1 MDWQN
6 LFNLVLGVALPVG
19 GWFCRQ
25 LWDSV
30 KELKKDITELRLHVA
45 ENCVKKVEMESQYSK
60 IETMLE
66 KIFDKLD
73 KKVDKS

>member
-6 LFNLVLGVALPVG
+6 LFNLIWGVALPVG
-19 GWFCRQ
+19 GGFCRQ

-30 KELKKDITELRLHVA
+30 KELKKEISDLRLHVA
-45 ENCVKKVEMESQYSK
+45 ENCVKKTEMESQYSK
-60 IETMLE
+60 IEAMLE

-73 KKVDKS
+73 KKVDK

>member
-25 LWDSV
+25 LWDTV
-30 KELKKDITELRLHVA
+30 KELKKEISDLRLHVA
-45 ENCVKKVEMESQYSK
+45 ENVVKKIEMESQYGK
-60 IETMLE
+60 IESMLE

-73 KKVDKS
+73 KKVDK

>member
-6 LFNLVLGVALPVG
+6 LFNLIWGVALPVG

-30 KELKKDITELRLHVA
+30 KELKKEISDLRLHVA
-45 ENCVKKVEMESQYSK
+45 ENCVKKTEMESQYSK
-60 IETMLE
+60 IEAMLE

-73 KKVDKS
+73 KKVDK

>member
-6 LFNLVLGVALPVG
+6 LFNLIWGVALPVG

-30 KELKKDITELRLHVA
+30 QKLKTDITELRLHVA

-60 IETMLE
+60 IEAMLE

-73 KKVDKS
+73 KKVDK

>member
-30 KELKKDITELRLHVA
+30 KDLKTDIVELRLHVA
-45 ENCVKKVEMESQYSK
+45 ESCVKKTEMESQYGK
-60 IETMLE
+60 IEAMLE

-73 KKVDKS
+73 KKVDK